1 MNEPGNEWMKM
12 DPASPKPS
20 DKSAA
25 GAHHTPVLLAEVL
38 AALAPKDGEIYIDGT
53 FGAGG
58 YAKALL
64 EAADCTVWGLDR
76 DPDAVSRGQGLADRY
91 GGRLTVVQGRFSQM
105 DSILA
110 AHGVGAVDGVAL
122 DLGLSSDQLADRGG
136 GFACPP
142 GGPWDMRM
150 DKEGDSAAGFGNRAD
165 AETLSDVIRRHGEER
180 HARRIARAIVAAR
193 TERPITRTLHLAEV
207 VAAAVPAARG
217 RLHPATRTF
226 QALRIHTNNELGE
239 DGELALGL
247 RAAERL
253 LAPDGRIAVV
263 SFHSL
268 EDRVV
273 KQFLNERSGHT
284 GLRSR
289 HLPPDTAGRR
299 PPSFRLQFRGVQKPA
314 EAETSANPRARS
326 ARLRAAVR
334 TTAPAWRDTNRSCSV
349 RSPSPPSVFSRS
361 CPSRCSN
368 SSPRSRDWKK
378 HCAISTASS
387 RPARGGVRCVSADG
401 AS

>member
-1 MNEPGNEWMKM
+1 MSTG
-12 DPASPKPS
+12 DPQGHTNATGPT
-20 DKSAA
+20 
-25 GAHHTPVLLAEVL
+25 AHQPVMLAEVL
-38 AALAPKDGEIYIDGT
+38 AALAPADGEVYVDGT
-53 FGAGG
+53 FGGGG
-58 YAKALL
+58 YARPLL
-64 EAADCTVWGLDR
+64 EAADCRVWGLDR
-76 DPDAVSRGQGLADRY
+76 DPDAVARGQGLADRY

-122 DLGLSSDQLADRGG
+122 DLGLSSDQLADPERG
-136 GFACPP
+136 FSFRLD
-142 GGPWDMRM
+142 GPLDMRM
-150 DKEGDSAAGFGNRAD
+150 DKEGDSAADFVNRAD

-207 VAAAVPAARG
+207 VAAAVPAARA
-217 RLHPATRTF
+217 HPATRTF

-284 GLRSR
+284 SLRSR

-334 TTAPAWRDTNRSCSV
+334 TTAPAWRDTNRS
-349 RSPSPPSVFSRS
+349 
-361 CPSRCSN
+361 
-368 SSPRSRDWKK
+368 
-378 HCAISTASS
+378 
-387 RPARGGVRCVSADG
+387 
-401 AS
+401 

>member
-1 MNEPGNEWMKM
+1 MSTG
-12 DPASPKPS
+12 DPQGHTNATGPT
-20 DKSAA
+20 
-25 GAHHTPVLLAEVL
+25 AHQPVMLAEVL
-38 AALAPKDGEIYIDGT
+38 AALAPADGEVYVDGT
-53 FGAGG
+53 FGGGG
-58 YAKALL
+58 YARPLL
-64 EAADCTVWGLDR
+64 EAADCRVWGLDR
-76 DPDAVSRGQGLADRY
+76 DPDAVARGQGLADRY

-122 DLGLSSDQLADRGG
+122 DLGLSSDQLADPERG
-136 GFACPP
+136 FSFRLD
-142 GGPWDMRM
+142 GPLDMRM
-150 DKEGDSAAGFGNRAD
+150 DKEGDSAADFVNRAD

-334 TTAPAWRDTNRSCSV
+334 TTAPAWRDTNRS
-349 RSPSPPSVFSRS
+349 
-361 CPSRCSN
+361 
-368 SSPRSRDWKK
+368 
-378 HCAISTASS
+378 
-387 RPARGGVRCVSADG
+387 
-401 AS
+401 